1 MMHSDQPLPYTPEPS
16 STSRRPST
24 GSART
29 SGLYGEVVTLPVN
42 RRELVPAPERK
53 VF

>member
-16 STSRRPST
+16 STSRRPAP

-29 SGLYGEVVTLPVN
+29 AGLYGEVVTLPVN

>member
-16 STSRRPST
+16 STSRRPSS

-42 RRELVPAPERK
+42 RRELVPASESK